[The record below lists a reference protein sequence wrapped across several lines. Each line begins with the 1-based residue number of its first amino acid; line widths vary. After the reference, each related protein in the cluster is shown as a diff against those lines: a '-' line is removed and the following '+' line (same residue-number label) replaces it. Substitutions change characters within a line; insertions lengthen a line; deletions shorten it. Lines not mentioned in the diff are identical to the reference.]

1 MTLKTTWVIMLD
13 DTQYL
18 GEDDYAGSQSKA
30 RHYRT
35 RKEAQADMTRL
46 MGWPKARAVHINLGD

>member
-1 MTLKTTWVIMLD
+1 MTLKTTWVIQL
-13 DTQYL
+13 TETEYL
-18 GEDDYAGSQSKA
+18 GDNDYAGPLGNA

-46 MGWPKARAVHINLGD
+46 MGWPKARVVHINL